1 MSRSELS
8 PFSYVVLVLI
18 GRDGAGAHDLVR
30 MARQGRV
37 YASAAESH
45 YYAEPKR
52 LAKLG
57 YLTAEKQPGRTH
69 PRTHYRLTDKAY
81 DALRAWA
88 REPVTFP
95 GIPTQP
101 IVRLLAADLVGIEP
115 VLESLQALRTD
126 ITDLVARID
135 VAEAVAATLPHR
147 ERVLL
152 LNHHLARDVLQA
164 HLDWL
169 DAIER
174 ELASARHGRDH
185 TGPAEDGA
193 FMEPSGRSPSQ
204 PIANRGRSNAA
215 EIGRSATRRNR
226 RQPPEL

>member
-8 PFSYVVLVLI
+8 PFSYVVFVLI

-52 LAKLG
+52 LARLG

-69 PRTHYRLTDKAY
+69 PRTHYHLTEKAY
-81 DALRAWA
+81 GALRAWA
-88 REPVTFP
+88 REPVAFP

-101 IVRLLAADLVGIEP
+101 IVRLLAADLVGPEA
-115 VLESLQALRTD
+115 VVESLQALRTD
-126 ITDLVARID
+126 ITDLLARLD
-135 VAEAVAATLPHR
+135 VAEAVAPTLPHR
-147 ERVLL
+147 EQILL
-152 LNHHLARDVLQA
+152 INHRLARSVLQA

-169 DAIER
+169 DAID
-174 ELASARHGRDH
+174 LALGR
-185 TGPAEDGA
+185 
-193 FMEPSGRSPSQ
+193 
-204 PIANRGRSNAA
+204 
-215 EIGRSATRRNR
+215 
-226 RQPPEL
+226 

>member
-8 PFSYVVLVLI
+8 PFSYVVFVLI

-52 LAKLG
+52 LARLG

-69 PRTHYRLTDKAY
+69 PRTHYHLTEKAY
-81 DALRAWA
+81 GALRSWA
-88 REPVTFP
+88 REPVAFP

-101 IVRLLAADLVGIEP
+101 IVRLLAADLVGPEA
-115 VLESLQALRTD
+115 VVESLQALRTD
-126 ITDLVARID
+126 ITDLLARLD
-135 VAEAVAATLPHR
+135 VAEAVAPTLPHR
-147 ERVLL
+147 EQILL
-152 LNHHLARDVLQA
+152 INHRLARSVLQA

-169 DAIER
+169 DAID
-174 ELASARHGRDH
+174 LALGR
-185 TGPAEDGA
+185 
-193 FMEPSGRSPSQ
+193 
-204 PIANRGRSNAA
+204 
-215 EIGRSATRRNR
+215 
-226 RQPPEL
+226 

>member
-8 PFSYVVLVLI
+8 PFSFVVLVLI
-18 GRDGAGAHDLVR
+18 GREGAGAHDLVR

-52 LAKLG
+52 LARLG

-88 REPVTFP
+88 HEPVTFP

-101 IVRLLAADLVGIEP
+101 IVRLMAADLVGIEP
-115 VLESLQALRTD
+115 VLESLHALRAD
-126 ITDLVARID
+126 ITDLLARLD
-135 VAEAVAATLPHR
+135 VAEAAAATIPHR

-152 LNHHLARDVLQA
+152 INHRLARDVLQA
-164 HLDWL
+164 HLAWL
-169 DAIER
+169 DAIGG
-174 ELASARHGRDH
+174 ELAPARRGRRH
-185 TGPAEDGA
+185 VSSAEDGA
-193 FMEPSGRSPSQ
+193 
-204 PIANRGRSNAA
+204 
-215 EIGRSATRRNR
+215 SAD
-226 RQPPEL
+226 

>member
-1 MSRSELS
+1 MSRRDLS
-8 PFSYVVLVLI
+8 PFSYVLLVLI

-45 YYAEPKR
+45 YYGEAKR

-81 DALRAWA
+81 EALRAWA

-101 IVRLLAADLVGIEP
+101 IVRLMAADLVGTKP
-115 VLESLQALRTD
+115 VVESLHALRGD
-126 ITDLVARID
+126 IAELLARID
-135 VAEAVAATLPHR
+135 VAEAAAAAIPHR

-152 LNHHLARDVLQA
+152 LNHRLARDVLQA

-169 DAIER
+169 DAIDR
-174 ELASARHGRDH
+174 ELAPPRRGGR
-185 TGPAEDGA
+185 A
-193 FMEPSGRSPSQ
+193 
-204 PIANRGRSNAA
+204 
-215 EIGRSATRRNR
+215 R
-226 RQPPEL
+226 RQDPEPRR

>member
-8 PFSYVVLVLI
+8 QFSFVVLVLI
-18 GRDGAGAHDLVR
+18 GREGAGAHDLVR

-57 YLTAEKQPGRTH
+57 YLSAERQPGRTH
-69 PRTHYRLTDKAY
+69 PRTHYRLTEMAY
-81 DALRAWA
+81 DALREWA

-101 IVRLLAADLVGIEP
+101 IVRLLAADLVGAAP
-115 VLESLQALRTD
+115 VLESLQALRSD
-126 ITDLVARID
+126 ITDLLARLD
-135 VAEAVAATLPHR
+135 VAEAVAPTIPHR
-147 ERVLL
+147 ERILL
-152 LNHHLARDVLQA
+152 LNHRLARNVLQA

-169 DAIER
+169 DAVDR
-174 ELASARHGRDH
+174 EFSRPRRRP
-185 TGPAEDGA
+185 T
-193 FMEPSGRSPSQ
+193 RS
-204 PIANRGRSNAA
+204 
-215 EIGRSATRRNR
+215 
-226 RQPPEL
+226 

>member
-1 MSRSELS
+1 MSRSGLS
-8 PFSYVVLVLI
+8 QFSYVVLVLI
-18 GRDGAGAHDLVR
+18 GREGAGAHDLVR

-45 YYAEPKR
+45 YYGEPKR

-81 DALRAWA
+81 DAMREWA

-101 IVRLLAADLVGIEP
+101 IVRLMAADLVGTEP
-115 VLESLQALRTD
+115 VRVSLQALRGD
-126 ITDLVARID
+126 ITDLLARLD
-135 VAEAVAATLPHR
+135 VAEAAAATIPHR
-147 ERVLL
+147 ERILL
-152 LNHHLARDVLQA
+152 LNHRLARSVLQA

-169 DAIER
+169 DAVEQ
-174 ELASARHGRDH
+174 ELV
-185 TGPAEDGA
+185 
-193 FMEPSGRSPSQ
+193 
-204 PIANRGRSNAA
+204 
-215 EIGRSATRRNR
+215 
-226 RQPPEL
+226 

>member
-8 PFSYVVLVLI
+8 PFSFVVLVLV
-18 GRDGAGAHDLVR
+18 GREGAGAHDLVR

-52 LAKLG
+52 LAKVG
-57 YLTAEKQPGRTH
+57 YLSGEQQPGRTH
-69 PRTHYRLTDKAY
+69 PRTHYRLTEKGY

-88 REPVTFP
+88 REPVLFP

-115 VLESLQALRTD
+115 VLESLQALRSD
-126 ITDLVARID
+126 ITDLLARLD

-147 ERVLL
+147 ERILL
-152 LNHHLARDVLQA
+152 LNHRLARNVLQA

-169 DAIER
+169 DAIDR
-174 ELASARHGRDH
+174 ELTPTRRGRRHTPAAENGASV
-185 TGPAEDGA
+185 
-193 FMEPSGRSPSQ
+193 EPSGRNRPQPVAKRRSLDTRETQRIRNLSQ
-204 PIANRGRSNAA
+204 DPKR
-215 EIGRSATRRNR
+215 
-226 RQPPEL
+226 

>member
-1 MSRSELS
+1 MIR
-8 PFSYVVLVLI
+8 VLI
-18 GRDGAGAHDLVR
+18 GREGAGAHDLVR

-52 LAKLG
+52 LAELG
-57 YLTAEKQPGRTH
+57 YLIAEKQPGRTH

-81 DALRAWA
+81 DALHAWA

-115 VLESLQALRTD
+115 VLESLHALRTD
-126 ITDLVARID
+126 ITDLLARLD
-135 VAEAVAATLPHR
+135 VAEAAAATIPHR

-152 LNHHLARDVLQA
+152 INHRLARDVLTA
-164 HLDWL
+164 HIAWL
-169 DAIER
+169 DAIGS
-174 ELASARHGRDH
+174 ELAPSRRGRRRR
-185 TGPAEDGA
+185 PSAEDGA
-193 FMEPSGRSPSQ
+193 FMEQRP
-204 PIANRGRSNAA
+204 
-215 EIGRSATRRNR
+215 
-226 RQPPEL
+226 

>member
-1 MSRSELS
+1 MSTRGLT

-18 GRDGAGAHDLVR
+18 GREGAGAHDLVR

-57 YLTAEKQPGRTH
+57 YLAAETQPGRTR
-69 PRTHYRLTDKAY
+69 PRTHYRLTEQAY
-81 DALRAWA
+81 EALGEWA
-88 REPVTFP
+88 RDPVTFP
-95 GIPTQP
+95 GIPTAP
-101 IVRLLAADLVGIEP
+101 IVRLMAADLVGAAP
-115 VLESLQALRTD
+115 VLEGLGALRTD
-126 ITDLVARID
+126 VLDLLARLD

-152 LNHHLARDVLQA
+152 ANHKLARRILQA

-169 DAIER
+169 DE
-174 ELASARHGRDH
+174 
-185 TGPAEDGA
+185 AEGA
-193 FMEPSGRSPSQ
+193 LS
-204 PIANRGRSNAA
+204 
-215 EIGRSATRRNR
+215 
-226 RQPPEL
+226 

>member
-1 MSRSELS
+1 MSRSDLS

-45 YYAEPKR
+45 YYGEPKR

-101 IVRLLAADLVGIEP
+101 IVRLMAADLVGTEP
-115 VLESLQALRTD
+115 VRASLQALRSD
-126 ITDLVARID
+126 ITDLLARLD
-135 VAEAVAATLPHR
+135 VAEAAAATIPHR
-147 ERVLL
+147 ERILL
-152 LNHHLARDVLQA
+152 LNHSLARSVLQA

-169 DAIER
+169 DAVEQ
-174 ELASARHGRDH
+174 ELVS
-185 TGPAEDGA
+185 
-193 FMEPSGRSPSQ
+193 
-204 PIANRGRSNAA
+204 
-215 EIGRSATRRNR
+215 TR
-226 RQPPEL
+226 

>member
-1 MSRSELS
+1 MSKSELS
-8 PFSYVVLVLI
+8 PFSYAVLVLI
-18 GRDGAGAHDLVR
+18 GREGAGAHDLVR

-69 PRTHYRLTDKAY
+69 PRTHYRLTDKGH
-81 DALRAWA
+81 DALREWA

-95 GIPTQP
+95 GVPTQP
-101 IVRLLAADLVGIEP
+101 IVRLMAADLVGTEP

-126 ITDLVARID
+126 ITDLLARLD
-135 VAEAVAATLPHR
+135 VAEAVAPTIPHR
-147 ERVLL
+147 ERVLM
-152 LNHHLARDVLQA
+152 LNHRLARNILKA

-169 DAIER
+169 DAIDSQ
-174 ELASARHGRDH
+174 LS
-185 TGPAEDGA
+185 PAHRRRAAPAKDGA
-193 FMEPSGRSPSQ
+193 FMEPSGRKRSQ
-204 PIANRGRSNAA
+204 PVASPAAAKTPKTGTSAARRS
-215 EIGRSATRRNR
+215 R
-226 RQPPEL
+226 RQSPEP

>member
-1 MSRSELS
+1 MSRTGLT

-45 YYAEPKR
+45 YYGEPKR

-81 DALRAWA
+81 DALHTWA

-101 IVRLLAADLVGIEP
+101 IVRLMAADLVGTEP
-115 VLESLQALRTD
+115 IRESLHALRSD
-126 ITDLVARID
+126 ITDLLARLD
-135 VAEAVAATLPHR
+135 VAEAVAATIPHR
-147 ERVLL
+147 ERILL
-152 LNHHLARDVLQA
+152 LNHRLARSVLQA

-169 DAIER
+169 DAIDQ
-174 ELASARHGRDH
+174 ELS
-185 TGPAEDGA
+185 TV
-193 FMEPSGRSPSQ
+193 
-204 PIANRGRSNAA
+204 
-215 EIGRSATRRNR
+215 
-226 RQPPEL
+226 